1 MVRQRRLSDS
11 HHGLLQSGSIYAS
24 RTSLEEAYRSS
35 SDSDDRLDSLELDAL
50 DKSRQPSRRNFS
62 LFSKN
67 PPWSSGYTY
76 HDSQAKA
83 DKIPPPRKGLKK
95 WQTSRKTCLLIT
107 LILALGLVTI
117 VGSGALWVYKST
129 PPDGVGPA

>member
-1 MVRQRRLSDS
+1 MRQRELRDS
-11 HHGLLQSGSIYAS
+11 HHGLLQSGNIHAS

-35 SDSDDRLDSLELDAL
+35 SDSDDRLDDLELEAL
-50 DKSRQPSRRNFS
+50 DKSRQAYRRNFS

-76 HDSQAKA
+76 HDSQAKG
-83 DKIPPPRKGLKK
+83 DEILLPRKGVRR

-107 LILALGLVTI
+107 LILALGLVAI
-117 VGSGALWVYKST
+117 VGSGALWVYKSA
-129 PPDGVGPA
+129 PPDGVGAT